1 MKVQF
6 KTSMAGKNFSYSPG
20 EIVDLKKAEAIKF
33 CEHGIAM
40 PVKEKQV
47 ETQMVEYPKHT
58 GGGWYEL
65 SNGNKVQGKE
75 NAMKEEKQIESG

>member
-6 KTSMAGKNFSYSPG
+6 KTGIAGKNYSHSPG
-20 EIVDLKKAEAIKF
+20 DIVDLKKEVAIKF
-33 CEHGIAM
+33 CESGIAK
-40 PVKEKQV
+40 PVKNKHV
-47 ETQMVEYPKHT
+47 ETQMIDYPKHT

-75 NAMKEEKQIESG
+75 NAISEQKELGG